1 MAMRGGRFNREGGGW
16 EYFQLKV
23 TPDPQTTIVARGESE
38 VRNIAGSC
46 QGCHT
51 NVAADHDSV
60 CEYVIGPAGLGL
72 TEDVVRSIQAT
83 DPRWQ

>member
-1 MAMRGGRFNREGGGW
+1 VTVLALALGRAAQAKEF
-16 EYFQLKV
+16 
-23 TPDPQTTIVARGESE
+23 VAQ
-38 VRNIAGSC
+38 ADDFKC
-46 QGCHT
+46 LT

-83 DPRWQ
+83 DPRCQ